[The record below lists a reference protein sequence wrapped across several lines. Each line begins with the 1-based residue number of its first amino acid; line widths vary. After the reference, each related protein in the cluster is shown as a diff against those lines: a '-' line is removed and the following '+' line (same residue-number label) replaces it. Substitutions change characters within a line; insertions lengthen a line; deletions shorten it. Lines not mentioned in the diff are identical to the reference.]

1 MKYFIDWDFNLVE
14 DVQTQEFLGMIE
26 EDIEF
31 ILNDPE
37 RLAAYKNDV
46 AELFAVPQIIEIEEG
61 ADLDDVCEQLTNKY
75 GWLIEGITKL

>member
-46 AELFAVPQIIEIEEG
+46 AELFGVPQIIEIEEG